1 MMERRLTT
9 ILASDVVGYSR
20 LMGEDEAGTLAAL
33 KSHRKELFEP
43 KAAQYNGRTVKLMGD
58 GALMEFTSV
67 VDAVAFAIEVQSAMP
82 ARNAP
87 AAQDRRIVFRIGIN
101 IGDIIVEGDDI
112 YGDGV
117 NVAARMETLA
127 EPGGI
132 CISSIVHESIGNR
145 IEAEFTDD
153 GAHEVK
159 NIDRPIRVFRWHP
172 ETSGK
177 IEAKA
182 SGKVSAGPPGGEP
195 LAIPD
200 KPSIVILPF
209 DNLSGDKEQDYFADG
224 MVEAITAALGNIS
237 SLFVIARNTAF
248 TYKGRPMDVRDIGAE
263 LGVRY
268 VLEGSVQRAGNRVR
282 ITTQLIE
289 TEGGT
294 HVWAKPF
301 DGSIE
306 DIFELQDAITEQ
318 VAGALLPSIQ
328 LAEIERVRRKRP
340 QDYRAYDFT
349 MQAFPHVWSLERQ
362 ATDTGLKFLQQALDM
377 DSDYPLALS
386 LAAWCHAQ
394 RSVYNWVEDIEASQ
408 AEALRLAEKAANL
421 SGNDPLVLSVLGTVH
436 TIVRNHGTARILLER
451 AVSIDPNAAWT
462 WSRLG
467 WLETYAD
474 NPEVALAHFEK
485 SRRLSPLDPMTF
497 NTYVGMAS
505 AYQGAGD
512 YEQAIGLFR
521 RALEERPNAAWIY
534 RSLAWALVD
543 AGRIEEAKAAYALLM
558 ESYPDL
564 TADKIRKAMVFS
576 PEFMDRMLANLKTLG
591 LPD

>member
-1 MMERRLTT
+1 MERRLTT
-9 ILASDVVGYSR
+9 ILASDVVGYAR

-82 ARNAP
+82 ERNAP
-87 AAQDRRIVFRIGIN
+87 AAQGRQIVFRIGIN

-182 SGKVSAGPPGGEP
+182 SGKVAAGPLDGEP
-195 LAIPD
+195 LALPD

-248 TYKGRPMDVRDIGAE
+248 TYKGRPTNVRDIGTE

-289 TEGGT
+289 TEAGT
-294 HVWAKPF
+294 HVWAKAF
-301 DGSIE
+301 DGSID
-306 DIFELQDAITEQ
+306 DIFQLQDTITEQ

-377 DSDYPLALS
+377 DPDYPLALS

-394 RSVYNWVEDIEASQ
+394 RAVYNWVEDFEASR
-408 AEALRLAEKAANL
+408 AEALQLAEKAASL

-436 TIVRNHGTARILLER
+436 TIVRNYGTARILLER

-474 NPEVALAHFEK
+474 NPEVALAHFDK

>member
-1 MMERRLTT
+1 MERRLTT

-394 RSVYNWVEDIEASQ
+394 RAVYNWVEDIEASQ

-474 NPEVALAHFEK
+474 NPEVALAHFDK

>member
-9 ILASDVVGYSR
+9 ILASDVVGYAR

-177 IEAKA
+177 IEAKT

>member
-9 ILASDVVGYSR
+9 ILASDVVGYAR

>member
-1 MMERRLTT
+1 MVERRLAA
-9 ILASDVVGYSR
+9 ILAADVVGYSR
-20 LMGEDEAGTLAAL
+20 LMAADEAGMLQAL
-33 KSHRKELFEP
+33 KAHRADLFDP
-43 KAAQYNGRTVKLMGD
+43 ATRKYNGRIVKLMGD
-58 GALMEFTSV
+58 GVLVEFASV
-67 VDAVAFAIEVQSAMP
+67 VGAVECALAVQRAL
-82 ARNAP
+82 AEAV
-87 AAQDRRIVFRIGIN
+87 DRRIVLRIGVN
-101 IGDIIVEGDDI
+101 LGDIIIEGDDI

-117 NVAARMETLA
+117 NIAARLEPLA

-145 IEAEFTDD
+145 IEAEFADAGD
-153 GAHEVK
+153 HELK
-159 NIDRPIRVFRWHP
+159 NIDRPIRVFRWRP
-172 ETSGK
+172 AASRQDG
-177 IEAKA
+177 AGA
-182 SGKVSAGPPGGEP
+182 SGKVPAGPPAAEP

-224 MVEAITAALGNIS
+224 MVEAITAALGNIP

-248 TYKGRPMDVRDIGAE
+248 TYKGRPADVRDIGVE

-289 TEGGT
+289 TEAGT

-301 DGSIE
+301 DGSID

-318 VAGALLPSIQ
+318 IAGALLPSIQ

-340 QDYRAYDFT
+340 QDFRAYDFT

-362 ATDTGLKFLQQALDM
+362 ATDTGLKFLEQALEM
-377 DSDYPLALS
+377 DADYPLALS
-386 LAAWCHAQ
+386 LTAWCHAQ
-394 RSVYNWVEDIEASQ
+394 RAVYNWVEDIEASR
-408 AEALRLAEKAANL
+408 AEALRLAEKAASL

-451 AVSIDPNAAWT
+451 AVAIDPNAAWT

-467 WLETYAD
+467 WLETYAE
-474 NPEVALAHFEK
+474 NVAGAIAHFEK

-512 YEQAIGLFR
+512 HEQAIGLFR
-521 RALEERPNAAWIY
+521 RALEERPNATWIY
-534 RSLAWALVD
+534 RSLASELFA
-543 AGRIEEAKAAYALLM
+543 AGRTEEAKTAYALLM
-558 ESYPDL
+558 ESHPDL
-564 TADKIRKAMVFS
+564 SAGKIRKAMVFS
-576 PEFMDRMLANLKTLG
+576 PEFMDRLLANLKTLG

>member
-1 MMERRLTT
+1 MERRLTT
-9 ILASDVVGYSR
+9 ILASDVVGYAR

-182 SGKVSAGPPGGEP
+182 SGKISAGPPGGEP

-394 RSVYNWVEDIEASQ
+394 RAVYNWVEDIEASQ